1 MDNKENSINSKIN
14 SLIGFIWSV
23 ADDCLRD
30 VYVRGK
36 YRDIIL
42 PMTVIKRLDSV
53 LEPKKKQALDFI
65 EENPF
70 IKDLEDKH
78 SHISRAIGE
87 SFCNISKFNLLDLTS
102 STNKQTLKENFIN
115 YLDGFS
121 PNVQDILNKFKF
133 RNQIDTMDEADILGS
148 VIEKFANSK
157 INLNPPIYDETGN
170 LIKDG
175 LDNHSMGTLFE
186 ELIRRFNEENNEEA
200 GEHFTPRDVIEL
212 MSDLAFL
219 PIENEIKDSL
229 YTIYDGAAGTLG
241 MCTVA
246 EEKLL
251 KIASKNNKKL
261 SVRLWGQEINPE
273 TYAIAKADMLIQ
285 GKGKDSENIIYGS
298 TLSSDGHYNMTFDFM
313 LSNPPYGKTWKNDED
328 KLGGKGDILDP
339 RFVINFDGNPEF
351 KMLPKVSDGQLLFL
365 LNNISKMKPH
375 GSRIVEVHNGSSI
388 FTGDA
393 GSGESNARR
402 YMIESDLV
410 EAIIAL
416 PENIFYNTGIGT
428 FIWVLSNNKE
438 EKRKGKIQLIDATG
452 FGSPLRKNL
461 GKKNCELT
469 PNDRETIMKLY
480 FDFEDNEQS
489 KIFDNKDFGY
499 WKILVQRP
507 LRKKVVLNKD
517 TIDKIQQIYNSLDL
531 LNENI
536 ELDSKVVESVGLKNS
551 RSSLLELKKTISMS
565 ALLEVLKKFESENSY
580 MDFGKFEKDFNKEL
594 KKYNIKGLS
603 FKICEKIGLVDFFV
617 FKDEN
622 AEIVK
627 DSKGNIISD
636 NELNDTENIP
646 FNYNGGIEE
655 YFKNEVLPFVPDA
668 YINENETKIGYEI
681 SFTKYFYKPKKL
693 RSVEE
698 IVKDL
703 KQLEKESEG
712 LFESILEGLI

>member
-78 SHISRAIGE
+78 NHISRAIGE

-328 KLGGKGDILDP
+328 KLGGKGDILDS

-428 FIWVLSNNKE
+428 FIWVLSNKKE

-452 FGSPLRKNL
+452 FGSSLRKNL

-469 PNDRETIMKLY
+469 LNDRETIMKLY
-480 FDFEDNEQS
+480 FDFADNEQS

-507 LRKKVVLNKD
+507 LRKKVILNKD

-551 RSSLLELKKTISMS
+551 KSSLLELKKTSSMS
-565 ALLEVLKKFESENSY
+565 ALLEVLNKFESENSY
-580 MDFGKFEKDFNKEL
+580 MDFGKFEKDFNEEL
-594 KKYNIKGLS
+594 KKYSIKGLS
-603 FKICEKIGLVDFFV
+603 FKICEKIGITDLFV

-627 DSKGNIISD
+627 DLKGNIISD

-646 FNYNGGIEE
+646 FNYDGGIEE

-698 IVKDL
+698 IVNDL

>member
-351 KMLPKVSDGQLLFL
+351 KMLPKISDGQLLFL

-428 FIWVLSNNKE
+428 FIWVLSNKKE

-452 FGSPLRKNL
+452 FGSSLRKNL

-469 PNDRETIMKLY
+469 LNDRETIMKLY
-480 FDFEDNEQS
+480 FDFADNEQS

-507 LRKKVVLNKD
+507 LRKKVILNKD

-551 RSSLLELKKTISMS
+551 RSSLLELKKTSSMS

-580 MDFGKFEKDFNKEL
+580 MDFGKFEKDFNEEL

-627 DSKGNIISD
+627 DLKGNIISD
-636 NELNDTENIP
+636 DELNDTENIP
-646 FNYNGGIEE
+646 FNYDGGIEE

-698 IVKDL
+698 IVNDL
-703 KQLEKESEG
+703 KQIEKESEG

>member
-14 SLIGFIWSV
+14 SLISFIWSV

-53 LEPKKKQALDFI
+53 LEPKKKQALDYI

-78 SHISRAIGE
+78 NHISVAIGE

-133 RNQIDTMDEADILGS
+133 RNQIDTMDEANILGS

-157 INLNPPIYDETGN
+157 INLNPPIYNEKGN

-212 MSDLAFL
+212 MSDLVFL
-219 PIENEIKDSL
+219 PIENKIKDSL

-251 KIASKNNKKL
+251 KIADKNNKNL
-261 SVRLWGQEINPE
+261 SVTLWGQEINPE

-298 TLSSDGHYNMTFDFM
+298 TLSVDGHSNMTFDFM

-375 GSRIVEVHNGSSI
+375 GSRIVEVHNGLSI

-438 EKRKGKIQLIDATG
+438 
-452 FGSPLRKNL
+452 
-461 GKKNCELT
+461 
-469 PNDRETIMKLY
+469 
-480 FDFEDNEQS
+480 
-489 KIFDNKDFGY
+489 
-499 WKILVQRP
+499 
-507 LRKKVVLNKD
+507 
-517 TIDKIQQIYNSLDL
+517 
-531 LNENI
+531 
-536 ELDSKVVESVGLKNS
+536 
-551 RSSLLELKKTISMS
+551 
-565 ALLEVLKKFESENSY
+565 
-580 MDFGKFEKDFNKEL
+580 
-594 KKYNIKGLS
+594 
-603 FKICEKIGLVDFFV
+603 
-617 FKDEN
+617 
-622 AEIVK
+622 
-627 DSKGNIISD
+627 
-636 NELNDTENIP
+636 
-646 FNYNGGIEE
+646 
-655 YFKNEVLPFVPDA
+655 
-668 YINENETKIGYEI
+668 
-681 SFTKYFYKPKKL
+681 
-693 RSVEE
+693 
-698 IVKDL
+698 
-703 KQLEKESEG
+703 
-712 LFESILEGLI
+712 